1 MADSGGASEA
11 APVTKRVRRHRD
23 RKNRRRQRWR
33 LQKQRR
39 KKRGILALREQVF
52 RGYDGFVE
60 ALIKRRK
67 QLGWSQQ
74 ELDDRAGFQP
84 GYAGKLEAWRGPSGK
99 VAGSVTMALWLD
111 ALGIGFIAVPTVDG
125 TVRDQARE
133 LAMARRPRL
142 NGAQLTQRVPAARAR
157 DGPQP

>member
-1 MADSGGASEA
+1 MSDATSPSRS
-11 APVTKRVRRHRD
+11 KRYRD
-23 RKNRRRQRWR
+23 RK
-33 LQKQRR
+33 KRR
-39 KKRGILALREQVF
+39 KERNRAYRERYEKRLIAKRRALVF
-52 RGYDGFVE
+52 KGYDGFVE

-157 DGPQP
+157 DGPRP